1 MAKKPCKRCQQIR
14 YGSLMVL
21 ILILIGYGLLKAMS

>member
-14 YGSLMVL
+14 YSGFVIALML
-21 ILILIGYGLLKAMS
+21 LLSYGLLKTMT